1 MRLFEV
7 DLGSARDVL
16 AVLQGLANK
25 EGQESE
31 LPFPVVMNILRPFAL
46 GISSADGLI
55 ALKNK
60 IDPAGD
66 VISDILDDGTVVLN
80 TDHDSPHDQ
89 EKVDVPTG
97 SSVDQMA
104 SQGAKK
110 LTPDI

>member
-60 IDPAGD
+60 IDPVGD

-80 TDHDSPHDQ
+80 TKNPSDAQDAAIKKPAG
-89 EKVDVPTG
+89 P
-97 SSVDQMA
+97 SVDKMA
-104 SQGAKK
+104 SSGAKK